1 MSVQGSTGPQTMS
14 VAVVRFLK
22 CLVVGILGLAALGW
36 IIEMAGNEGKVAV
49 HESEPDDVV
58 VVHVT
63 EPDVQVVVGCR
74 TYRIEGR
81 VYEPIVCELPDGQ
94 HDLIMTRDGV
104 LLYKETFTVRPGEGL
119 VLTAWDPNRT
129 RERAAREPRP

>member
-1 MSVQGSTGPQTMS
+1 MSVQGSTGPQPMS
-14 VAVVRFLK
+14 VVVVRLIK

-36 IIEMAGNEGKVAV
+36 ILEMAGDEGKLAV
-49 HESEPDDVV
+49 HMSDPDAV

-63 EPDVQVVVGCR
+63 EPDVEVVVGGL

-81 VYEPIVCELPDGQ
+81 ASEPIVCKLPDGR
-94 HDLIMTRDGV
+94 HDLIMTRDGE
-104 LLYKETFTVRPGEGL
+104 LLYKETFTVRPGEGV

-129 RERAAREPRP
+129 RERAARETRP